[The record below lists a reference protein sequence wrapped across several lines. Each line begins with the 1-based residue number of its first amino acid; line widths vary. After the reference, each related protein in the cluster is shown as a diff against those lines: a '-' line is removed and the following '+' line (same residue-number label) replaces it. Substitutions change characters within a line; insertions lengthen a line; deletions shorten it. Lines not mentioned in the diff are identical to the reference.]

1 MDTEKRIDLYN
12 ELTKLDNEEN
22 ETNFLESIEYK
33 LKYGNILLDNLI
45 EFENNNI
52 KFEILEGYIDKSFCI
67 IPLFNTF
74 ECCTIKLL
82 DEADIQKIEGLIKN
96 IIIKKHK
103 TKKNVIYLFVSKE
116 ENND

>member
-1 MDTEKRIDLYN
+1 MDTERRIDLYN
-12 ELTKLDNEEN
+12 KLTKLDNEEN

-52 KFEILEGYIDKSFCI
+52 EFEILEGYIDKSFYI

-74 ECCTIKLL
+74 EACTIKLL
-82 DEADIQKIEGLIKN
+82 NEADIEILERLIKN
-96 IIIKKHK
+96 VIIKRHK
-103 TKKNVIYLFVSKE
+103 TKKNVIYLFVNKE